1 MSILEKRTW
10 LARGQQAAHQ
20 DGRVVKALD
29 LRSNGRMPAWVRTP
43 LLVGVSFFLQATD
56 PILALRPSVWSRDG
70 SCQPRLSGTKTI
82 GHPSVSTLVGLS
94 NFVIQAECGERCE
107 PVPLAHG
114 YSSYPLC
121 RECWDRRGLKSHMPP
136 K

>member
-1 MSILEKRTW
+1 MLTI
-10 LARGQQAAHQ
+10 
-20 DGRVVKALD
+20 GRVVSRHGDCHYRIALKI
-29 LRSNGRMPAWVRTP
+29 SSVISSGPARVQSIT
-43 LLVGVSFFLQATD
+43 FKTYF
-56 PILALRPSVWSRDG
+56 PINELITKSRVPCFLALRPSVWSRDG